1 MELDVNIILN
11 EYKKEL
17 YRLQN
22 ENISWRSQ
30 VIQVSRDLED
40 ARKEV
45 ERLESSL
52 EPVQIKEVVNNDLH
66 SVQGDGEK

>member
-22 ENISWRSQ
+22 ENISLRSQ
-30 VIQVSRDLED
+30 VIQLGRDLED
-40 ARKEV
+40 ARKEI
-45 ERLESSL
+45 ERLESSA
-52 EPVQIKEVVNNDLH
+52 PVKEVVNNDLH
-66 SVQGDGEK
+66 SMQGDGEE

>member
-22 ENISWRSQ
+22 ENISLRSQ
-30 VIQVSRDLED
+30 VIQLGRDLED
-40 ARKEV
+40 ARKEI
-45 ERLESSL
+45 ERLESSA
-52 EPVQIKEVVNNDLH
+52 PVQIKEVVNNDLH
-66 SVQGDGEK
+66 SMQGDGEE

>member
-22 ENISWRSQ
+22 ENISLRSQ
-30 VIQVSRDLED
+30 VIQLGRDLED
-40 ARKEV
+40 ARKEIK
-45 ERLESSL
+45 RLESSA
-52 EPVQIKEVVNNDLH
+52 PVQIKEVVNNDLH
-66 SVQGDGEK
+66 SMQGDGEK

>member
-22 ENISWRSQ
+22 ENISLRSQ
-30 VIQVSRDLED
+30 VIQIGRDLED
-40 ARKEV
+40 ARKEI
-45 ERLESSL
+45 ERLESSA
-52 EPVQIKEVVNNDLH
+52 PVSIKEVVNNDLH

>member
-22 ENISWRSQ
+22 ENISLRSQ
-30 VIQVSRDLED
+30 VIQLGRDLED
-40 ARKEV
+40 ARKEI
-45 ERLESSL
+45 ERLESSA
-52 EPVQIKEVVNNDLH
+52 PAQIKEVVNNDLH
-66 SVQGDGEK
+66 SMQGDGEE

>member
-22 ENISWRSQ
+22 ENISLRSQ
-30 VIQVSRDLED
+30 VIQLGRDLED
-40 ARKEV
+40 ARKEI
-45 ERLESSL
+45 ERLESSA
-52 EPVQIKEVVNNDLH
+52 PVQIKEVVNNDLH

>member
-22 ENISWRSQ
+22 ENISLRSQ
-30 VIQVSRDLED
+30 VIQISRDLED
-40 ARKEV
+40 SKRER
-45 ERLESSL
+45 ERLESKL
-52 EPVQIKEVVNNDLH
+52 TPVKEVVNNDLH
-66 SVQGDGEK
+66 SMQGDGEE

>member
-22 ENISWRSQ
+22 ENISLRSQ
-30 VIQVSRDLED
+30 VIQLGRDLED
-40 ARKEV
+40 ARKEI
-45 ERLESSL
+45 ERLESSAH
-52 EPVQIKEVVNNDLH
+52 VQIKEVVNNDLH
-66 SVQGDGEK
+66 SMQGDGEK

>member
-22 ENISWRSQ
+22 ENISLRSQ
-30 VIQVSRDLED
+30 VIQLGRDLED
-40 ARKEV
+40 ARKKIEK
-45 ERLESSL
+45 LESSAT
-52 EPVQIKEVVNNDLH
+52 VQIKEVVNNDLH
-66 SVQGDGEK
+66 SMQGDGEK

>member
-22 ENISWRSQ
+22 ENISLRSQ
-30 VIQVSRDLED
+30 VIQLGRDLED
-40 ARKEV
+40 ARKEI
-45 ERLESSL
+45 ERLESSV
-52 EPVQIKEVVNNDLH
+52 PVQIKEVVNNDLH
-66 SVQGDGEK
+66 SMQGDGEK

>member
-22 ENISWRSQ
+22 ENISLRSQ
-30 VIQVSRDLED
+30 VIQLGRDLED
-40 ARKEV
+40 ARKEI
-45 ERLESSL
+45 ERLESSA
-52 EPVQIKEVVNNDLH
+52 PVQIKEVVNNDLR
-66 SVQGDGEK
+66 SMQGDGEK

>member
-22 ENISWRSQ
+22 ENISLRSQ
-30 VIQVSRDLED
+30 VIQLGRDLED
-40 ARKEV
+40 TRKEI
-45 ERLESSL
+45 ERLESSA
-52 EPVQIKEVVNNDLH
+52 PVKEVVNNDLH
-66 SVQGDGEK
+66 SMQGDGEE

>member
-22 ENISWRSQ
+22 ENISLRSQ
-30 VIQVSRDLED
+30 VIQLGRDLED
-40 ARKEV
+40 ARKEI
-45 ERLESSL
+45 EKLESSA
-52 EPVQIKEVVNNDLH
+52 PVPIKEVVNNDLH
-66 SVQGDGEK
+66 SVQGDGEE

>member
-22 ENISWRSQ
+22 ENISLRSQ
-30 VIQVSRDLED
+30 VIQLGRDLED
-40 ARKEV
+40 ARKEI
-45 ERLESSL
+45 ERLESSA
-52 EPVQIKEVVNNDLH
+52 PVQIKEVVNNDLH
-66 SVQGDGEK
+66 SMQGDGEK

>member
-22 ENISWRSQ
+22 ENISLRSQ
-30 VIQVSRDLED
+30 VIQLGRDLVD
-40 ARKEV
+40 ARKEI
-45 ERLESSL
+45 ERLESSA
-52 EPVQIKEVVNNDLH
+52 PVQIKEVVNNDLH
-66 SVQGDGEK
+66 SMQGDGEK

>member
-22 ENISWRSQ
+22 ENISLRSQ
-30 VIQVSRDLED
+30 VIQIGRDLED
-40 ARKEV
+40 ARKEI
-45 ERLESSL
+45 ERLESSA
-52 EPVQIKEVVNNDLH
+52 PVQIKEVVNNDLH
-66 SVQGDGEK
+66 SMQGDGEK

>member
-22 ENISWRSQ
+22 ENISLRSQ
-30 VIQVSRDLED
+30 VIQLGRDLED
-40 ARKEV
+40 ARKEIK
-45 ERLESSL
+45 RLESSA
-52 EPVQIKEVVNNDLH
+52 PVQIKEVVNNDLH
-66 SVQGDGEK
+66 SMQGDGEE

>member
-22 ENISWRSQ
+22 ENISLRSQ
-30 VIQVSRDLED
+30 VIQLGRDLED
-40 ARKEV
+40 ARKEI
-45 ERLESSL
+45 ERLESSA
-52 EPVQIKEVVNNDLH
+52 PVQIKEVVNNDLH
-66 SVQGDGEK
+66 SMQSDGEK